1 MMANLYFFIATLKKV
16 VDGFSGQ
23 KANLKS
29 QGKDDKKAI
38 WETNKKQFLTI
49 SRLLILMGATIIIF
63 IFTYPFSEE
72 AAQKTLKNFTLC
84 VKF

>member
-49 SRLLILMGATIIIF
+49 SRLLILMGETIIIS
-63 IFTYPFSEE
+63 IFTHSFSEGNR
-72 AAQKTLKNFTLC
+72 QKT
-84 VKF
+84 

>member
-49 SRLLILMGATIIIF
+49 SRLLILMGETIIIS
-63 IFTYPFSEE
+63 IFSYPLSEGSR
-72 AAQKTLKNFTLC
+72 QKKP
-84 VKF
+84 

>member
-1 MMANLYFFIATLKKV
+1 MANLYFFIATLKKV

-49 SRLLILMGATIIIF
+49 SRLLILMGNTIIIS
-63 IFTYPFSEE
+63 IFTYPFSEGCR
-72 AAQKTLKNFTLC
+72 QKKP
-84 VKF
+84 

>member
-49 SRLLILMGATIIIF
+49 SRLLILMGETIIIS
-63 IFTYPFSEE
+63 IFKYPFSEGSR
-72 AAQKTLKNFTLC
+72 QKK
-84 VKF
+84 KP